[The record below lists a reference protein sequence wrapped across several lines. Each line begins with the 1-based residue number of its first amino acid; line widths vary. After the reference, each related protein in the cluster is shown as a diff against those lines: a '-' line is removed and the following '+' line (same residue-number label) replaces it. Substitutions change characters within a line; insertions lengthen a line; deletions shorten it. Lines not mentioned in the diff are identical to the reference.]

1 MPTYSR
7 PGVYFNESTL
17 STLTSTGVDLTA
29 GTSAVFFGEAE
40 RGPTDATLISD
51 WASYK
56 DRFGDLSDSY
66 DLGYAVYHYFANGG
80 RSCFVVRVA
89 AAAAVTSTLAAVPYY
104 PTGSGNPSASL
115 FQVDAIADGV
125 WGDNISVN
133 IEALT
138 DEGGSATNGLIAT
151 TDTTYGTFTLVVKY
165 SGVEVERWTAVSI
178 DPDNARY
185 VSAVVNNYSKYIT
198 ISSVSTTAPDAT
210 LEYSIAAYTL
220 GSGSDGTVADSDYQ
234 SAVSAVDVL
243 QGPLLLNA
251 VGKTSSAVVTSL
263 VSKAKTRGDS
273 FVIIDPSITDTSLS
287 TTQAT
292 ATGYSGV
299 ADNDYA
305 AVFAP
310 ALKMIDPAKTG
321 PGAIR
326 DTYPGGA
333 VAGIFV
339 RTEIQRS
346 ISKAAAGLNAEV
358 RGALATV
365 YKLSDS
371 DIGSLYDGTPYIN
384 PFRVVPGGGVIVN
397 GARTLEDTASTK
409 FIPVRRTLN
418 HIKYS
423 LGVLTEFAVFEA
435 NDSALWARV
444 ESTVAGFL
452 GEMYRSGDLKGDNAA
467 QAFYVVCD
475 ESNNTSVSIDQGIV
489 NVEVGVALQYP
500 AEFIVVNISQ
510 WTGGSNAVESL

>member
-17 STLTSTGVDLTA
+17 STLTTSGVDLSA

-40 RGPTDATLISD
+40 RGPTAATLITD

-56 DRFGDLSDSY
+56 DRYGDLDNAY
-66 DLGYAVYHYFANGG
+66 DLGYSVYHYFANGG
-80 RSCFVVRVA
+80 RSCYVVRVA
-89 AAAAVTSTLAAVPYY
+89 AAAAVTSTLAAIPYY
-104 PTGSGNPSASL
+104 PTGTGNSSASL
-115 FQVDAIADGV
+115 MTVSAIADGT
-125 WGDNISVN
+125 WGDNISVAV
-133 IEALT
+133 EALT
-138 DEGGSATNGLIAT
+138 DEGGAATTGLIAT
-151 TDTTYGTFTLVVKY
+151 TDTTYGTFTLVVSY
-165 SGVEVERWTAVSI
+165 NSVEVERWTAVSI
-178 DPDNARY
+178 DPNNARY

-198 ISSVSTTAPDAT
+198 VSSVSTTAADAA
-210 LEYSIAAYTL
+210 LEYSVASYSL

-234 SAVSAVDVL
+234 TAVDSVDVL
-243 QGPLLLNA
+243 QGTLLLNA
-251 VGKTSSAVVTSL
+251 VGKTSSAVVGSFI
-263 VSKAKTRGDS
+263 SKAETRGDS
-273 FVIIDPSITDTSLS
+273 FVIIDPSLTDTSVA
-287 TTQAT
+287 TTQST
-292 ATGYSGV
+292 ATGYSGI
-299 ADNDYA
+299 ADNEYG

-310 ALKMIDPAKTG
+310 ALKMVDPAKTG

-371 DIGSLYDGTPYIN
+371 DIGSLYDGAPYIN

-418 HIKYS
+418 NIKYS
-423 LGVLTEFAVFEA
+423 LKELTQFAVFEA

-475 ESNNTSVSIDQGIV
+475 STNNTDVSVDQGIV